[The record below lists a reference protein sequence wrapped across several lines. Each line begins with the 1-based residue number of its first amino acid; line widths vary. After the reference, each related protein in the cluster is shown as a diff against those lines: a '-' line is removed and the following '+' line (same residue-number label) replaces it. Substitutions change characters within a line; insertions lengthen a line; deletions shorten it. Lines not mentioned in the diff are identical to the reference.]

1 MRIEIKLYS
10 YHDMDLVGL
19 YKTGQVVFPETTK
32 QVLNAYAK
40 KEVFRVRLQ
49 KVNYKRLAKYPDDS
63 YRKYYH
69 YYVTLDEHKDA
80 AAITLLNSITPGC
93 RNSFIKVVLRQ
104 YLCGVLLSAYSTD
117 GNTRLFR
124 DMASLFQ
131 GNREYRD
138 VQEEKQKKAGKK
150 ESKENSRQ
158 TRREHAEHQKI
169 VSAKK
174 PTEHAETSANEPPN
188 AQRPTGSGSLQQP
201 AQAAKEKPKE
211 KAQKETNRIALEQK
225 EVTASPQAEPELR
238 KEPILQAIPELQT
251 TPEQQEAP
259 EYQPM
264 SNPQT
269 DTEDAFDDFDDFLS
283 QTTEQY

>member
-32 QVLNAYAK
+32 QVLDAYAK

-138 VQEEKQKKAGKK
+138 VQEEKQKKQERKK
-150 ESKENSRQ
+150 GPKENSRQ
-158 TRREHAEHQKI
+158 TIKEHAEHQKA
-169 VSAKK
+169 V
-174 PTEHAETSANEPPN
+174 PTRKAAEHTTETFANESPN
-188 AQRPTGSGSLQQP
+188 AQRPTESGSLQQP
-201 AQAAKEKPKE
+201 AQAAKEKQKE
-211 KAQKETNRIALEQK
+211 KAQKERNRVALGQK
-225 EVTASPQAEPELR
+225 EETSSLQAEPELR
-238 KEPILQAIPELQT
+238 EEPRMQAVQELPT
-251 TPEQQEAP
+251 TSEG
-259 EYQPM
+259 QPI

-269 DTEDAFDDFDDFLS
+269 AAEDTFDDFDDFLS

>member
-32 QVLNAYAK
+32 QVLDAYAK
-40 KEVFRVRLQ
+40 KEAFRVRLQ

-124 DMASLFQ
+124 DMSSLFQ

-138 VQEEKQKKAGKK
+138 VQEEKQKKQERKK
-150 ESKENSRQ
+150 GPKENSRQ
-158 TRREHAEHQKI
+158 TIKEHAEHQKA
-169 VSAKK
+169 V
-174 PTEHAETSANEPPN
+174 PTRKAAEHTAETSASELPN
-188 AQRPTGSGSLQQP
+188 AQKPTGSGSLQQP
-201 AQAAKEKPKE
+201 AQTAKEKPKE
-211 KAQKETNRIALEQK
+211 KTQKERNRVVLGQK
-225 EVTASPQAEPELR
+225 EETSSLQAKPELR
-238 KEPILQAIPELQT
+238 EEPRTQAVQELPT
-251 TPEQQEAP
+251 TPED
-259 EYQPM
+259 QPI

-269 DTEDAFDDFDDFLS
+269 AAADTFDDFDDFLS

>member
-32 QVLNAYAK
+32 QVLDAYAK

-69 YYVTLDEHKDA
+69 YYVTLDERKDA
-80 AAITLLNSITPGC
+80 AAIALLNSITPGC
-93 RNSFIKVVLRQ
+93 RNNFIKVVLRQ

-117 GNTRLFR
+117 GSTRLFR

-150 ESKENSRQ
+150 EPKENSRQ
-158 TRREHAEHQKI
+158 TRKEHQKAVI
-169 VSAKK
+169 TRKAA
-174 PTEHAETSANEPPN
+174 ECAETSADELPST
-188 AQRPTGSGSLQQP
+188 QRQTGSGSLQQP
-201 AQAAKEKPKE
+201 AQAAREKPKE
-211 KAQKETNRIALEQK
+211 KAQKETTRVVLGQK
-225 EVTASPQAEPELR
+225 EAASNLQAEPELR
-238 KEPILQAIPELQT
+238 EEPRPQAVPELQT
-251 TPEQQEAP
+251 APEQQEAP
-259 EYQPM
+259 EDQPV

>member
-32 QVLNAYAK
+32 QVLDAYAK

-138 VQEEKQKKAGKK
+138 VQEEKQKKQERKK
-150 ESKENSRQ
+150 GPKENSRQ
-158 TRREHAEHQKI
+158 TIKEHAEHQKA
-169 VSAKK
+169 V
-174 PTEHAETSANEPPN
+174 PTRKAAEHTTETFANESPN
-188 AQRPTGSGSLQQP
+188 AQRPTESGSLPQP
-201 AQAAKEKPKE
+201 AQAVKEKPKE
-211 KAQKETNRIALEQK
+211 KAQKERNRVALGQK
-225 EVTASPQAEPELR
+225 EETSSLQAGPELR
-238 KEPILQAIPELQT
+238 EEPRMQAVPELQT
-251 TPEQQEAP
+251 TPAGQPISNQQTAAE
-259 EYQPM
+259 
-264 SNPQT
+264 
-269 DTEDAFDDFDDFLS
+269 DTFDDFDDFLS

>member
-32 QVLNAYAK
+32 QVLDAYAK

-80 AAITLLNSITPGC
+80 AAIALLNSITPGC
-93 RNSFIKVVLRQ
+93 RNNFIKVVLRQ

-138 VQEEKQKKAGKK
+138 VQEEKQKKQERKK
-150 ESKENSRQ
+150 GPKENSRQ
-158 TRREHAEHQKI
+158 TIKEHAEHQKA
-169 VSAKK
+169 V
-174 PTEHAETSANEPPN
+174 PTRKAAEHTAETSANEPPN

-201 AQAAKEKPKE
+201 ALAAKEKPKE
-211 KAQKETNRIALEQK
+211 KAQKERNRVALEQK
-225 EVTASPQAEPELR
+225 EETSSLQAEPELR
-238 KEPILQAIPELQT
+238 EEPRMQAVPELQT
-251 TPEQQEAP
+251 TPAGQPISNQQTAAE
-259 EYQPM
+259 
-264 SNPQT
+264 
-269 DTEDAFDDFDDFLS
+269 DTFDDFDDFLS